1 MNKVL
6 LIGRLTKDAEVK
18 TLDSGMKLAK
28 FCVAINRRTKKDE
41 HPEADFVFC
50 QAWDKVADLIGK
62 YVHKGD
68 KVGIVGRIQTGKFQ
82 DKDGVNHD
90 RFEVVVEEIE
100 FLSEKKSETSA
111 PETPSAPVAP
121 PAELPF
127 EI

>member
-82 DKDGVNHD
+82 DKDGVSHD

-100 FLSEKKSETSA
+100 FLSDKKSDSA
-111 PETPSAPVAP
+111 PSAPVAP

>member
-6 LIGRLTKDAEVK
+6 LIGRLTKDADVR

-28 FCVAINRRTKKDE
+28 FCIAVNRRSKKNE
-41 HPEADFVFC
+41 HPEADFFWC
-50 QAWDKVADLIGK
+50 QAWDKLADLIGQ

-68 KVGIVGRIQTGKFQ
+68 KVGIVGHVQTGKYQ
-82 DKDGVNHD
+82 DRDGVEKEK
-90 RFEVVVEEIE
+90 FEVVVEEIE
-100 FLSEKKSETSA
+100 FLSEKRTETSA

-121 PAELPF
+121 PTSLPF